1 MKNQEIL
8 QYIPK
13 ELLNI
18 LFTLKHDQCLPRSQ
32 GEIVPVSWIN
42 NLIQR
47 DRFNVFNSCE
57 LKRISSLIT
66 AVFLLQ

>member
-18 LFTLKHDQCLPRSQ
+18 LFILKCDPCLPRSQ
-32 GEIVPVSWIN
+32 GGIVPVSWIN

-47 DRFNVFNSCE
+47 DRFNVLNSCE

-66 AVFLLQ
+66 AVFFLQ